1 MRAVVFVSAI
11 FLSFGI
17 GVSAAYALLSS
28 PDTDARLIYT
38 YQNRDMA
45 HENIKVRGKV
55 VGLDA
60 QTNTMILESPSPFL
74 SDANVRLLI
83 DYSGSKTNNFGTVS
97 STSVSS
103 VLVGSF
109 VSIVIRNQTGPL
121 QADIIAI
128 VLPQ

>member
-1 MRAVVFVSAI
+1 MRAVVFVSVI
-11 FLSFGI
+11 FLSFGV

-38 YQNRDMA
+38 YQNRDMV

-55 VGLDA
+55 VGSDA
-60 QTNTMILESPSPFL
+60 QTNTMLLESPSPFL
-74 SDANVRLLI
+74 EDASVRLLI
-83 DYSGSKTNNFGTVS
+83 DYSGSKTNNFGAVS
-97 STSVSS
+97 STTVTS

-109 VSIVIRNQTGPL
+109 VSIVIRNRPGPL

-128 VLPQ
+128 AVSP